1 MTTDFK
7 SSFLSDIKKVNDR
20 KVEARIRQAIL
31 SVENAATT
39 RDIPNL
45 KKLKGFKSGTYHRIK
60 VGDFRIGV
68 AIENETVIFV
78 AFDNRKDIYKYF
90 P

>member
-7 SSFLSDIKKVNDR
+7 SSFLNDIKKVCDR
-20 KVEARIRQAIL
+20 KVAAGIKQAIM
-31 SVENAATT
+31 SVENAATM

-45 KKLKGFKSGTYHRIK
+45 KKLKGFKSGNYYRIK
-60 VGDFRIGV
+60 VGGFRVGV
-68 AIENETVIFV
+68 TIEDETVIFV